1 MKPIRLSL
9 TAFGPYKDTEVID
22 FTKLTDHHLFVISG
36 ATGAGKTTIFD
47 GIAFALYGSAS
58 GEDRDNI
65 TMLRSHFAEDHVH
78 TAVELI
84 FELKGRT
91 YRILRQLGHQKKGNK
106 SKTGEKYEFYELIGD
121 SEVPC
126 VDRQMVSEIN
136 AKIEGIIGLTQDQFK
151 QIVMLPQG
159 EFRKLLT
166 SETENK
172 EAILRRL
179 FKTERYQQM
188 NGLLKERRDEV
199 EQLFRQECH
208 LLDQYIHNIKTSF
221 EQREASPLFQLLK
234 TDNFLP
240 SQVAT
245 ALVEEVDYYEKLK
258 TKENKAV
265 EHSHSVFN
273 QYQKQF
279 YQAKGINEKFT
290 QLEEKREKHTHLQK
304 EAVHI
309 QQQETILE
317 AAEKASKLIPYES
330 QLKTVQQDVDELK
343 QRYTQ
348 INNQYKLAYKKH
360 EEALIIYEQEKKR
373 TTEREQVNQEIMRL
387 KEFLPKVEEIDHT
400 KQTLHQYDK
409 EIKQLQKQLG
419 ENETEL
425 EKITQE
431 MKTMTEQT
439 KDYDEMLERRGK
451 LDAKRQRLRHHYRLI
466 KDALELYVQQTEAYQ
481 TMQKEQVAYEKEKQ
495 QYDHLEA
502 VWIENQAVVLASH
515 LHDGSPC
522 PVCGSES
529 HPHKAS
535 AHETEVTK
543 ERLNES
549 KKKTDQAHKTFM
561 NASTMYES
569 FNKTIQN
576 AERALL
582 ENDLKLENLEQQCEQ
597 IIKEGKEIKAE
608 ITQLDNQIEKIKTLK
623 KSQVKLEERKQKLTE
638 EEKTITSS
646 IQDKQTTYTAMHA
659 SFTERIKEIPEE
671 LQVLDNLTKTLRQ
684 TEQTLKHL
692 TDKWTQA
699 EAALKQSEAAYTTE
713 KTNLQNIEEQLKHT
727 NSRLVTFQS
736 EFTEKLENSDFINE
750 EAYQEAKRTD
760 EEQATIR
767 QGVKEY
773 KEEVL
778 MLKKQIEEL
787 TMELADKQPVDISAL
802 EKEVKTLQ
810 HNYEAAVNQYNH
822 SLQQYNKI
830 KDLYTNINDLNH
842 KTAQLEKDLAVISDL
857 YDVLRGQNH
866 RKISFERYVQ
876 IDYLDQITA
885 AANDRFHDLSN
896 GQFYLVRSD
905 RQESHGKQSGLAIDV
920 HDAYTGQTR
929 DVKTLSGGEKFI
941 ASLCLALGM
950 SDVIQR
956 FQGSISI
963 ETMFIDEGF
972 GSLDEESLHKAID
985 ALIHIQKS
993 GRMIGV
999 ISHVEELKTIFPAM
1013 LSVEKTKEG
1022 FSKTTFIVK

>member
-245 ALVEEVDYYEKLK
+245 ALEEEVDYYEKLK

-343 QRYTQ
+343 QKYTQ
-348 INNQYKLAYKKH
+348 INNQYQKQIYHAKGINEKFTQLEEKREKHNHLQKEAVHIQQQETILEAAEKASKLIPYESQLKTVQQDVDELKQKYTQINNQYELAYKKH
-360 EEALIIYEQEKKR
+360 EEAFKIYEQEKKR
-373 TTEREQVNQEIMRL
+373 TTEREQFNQEIMRL
-387 KEFLPKVEEIDHT
+387 KEFLPKVKEIDHT

-409 EIKQLQKQLG
+409 EIIQLQKQLG

-535 AHETEVTK
+535 ANDTEVTK
-543 ERLNES
+543 ERLSES

-582 ENDLKLENLEQQCEQ
+582 ENDLTLENLEQQCEQ
-597 IIKEGKEIKAE
+597 IIKEGKEIKVD
-608 ITQLDNQIEKIKTLK
+608 ITQLDNQIEKIK
-623 KSQVKLEERKQKLTE
+623 
-638 EEKTITSS
+638 
-646 IQDKQTTYTAMHA
+646 
-659 SFTERIKEIPEE
+659 
-671 LQVLDNLTKTLRQ
+671 
-684 TEQTLKHL
+684 
-692 TDKWTQA
+692 
-699 EAALKQSEAAYTTE
+699 
-713 KTNLQNIEEQLKHT
+713 
-727 NSRLVTFQS
+727 
-736 EFTEKLENSDFINE
+736 
-750 EAYQEAKRTD
+750 
-760 EEQATIR
+760 
-767 QGVKEY
+767 
-773 KEEVL
+773 
-778 MLKKQIEEL
+778 
-787 TMELADKQPVDISAL
+787 
-802 EKEVKTLQ
+802 
-810 HNYEAAVNQYNH
+810 
-822 SLQQYNKI
+822 
-830 KDLYTNINDLNH
+830 
-842 KTAQLEKDLAVISDL
+842 
-857 YDVLRGQNH
+857 
-866 RKISFERYVQ
+866 
-876 IDYLDQITA
+876 
-885 AANDRFHDLSN
+885 
-896 GQFYLVRSD
+896 
-905 RQESHGKQSGLAIDV
+905 
-920 HDAYTGQTR
+920 
-929 DVKTLSGGEKFI
+929 
-941 ASLCLALGM
+941 
-950 SDVIQR
+950 
-956 FQGSISI
+956 
-963 ETMFIDEGF
+963 
-972 GSLDEESLHKAID
+972 
-985 ALIHIQKS
+985 
-993 GRMIGV
+993 
-999 ISHVEELKTIFPAM
+999 
-1013 LSVEKTKEG
+1013 
-1022 FSKTTFIVK
+1022 

>member
-9 TAFGPYKDTEVID
+9 TAFGPYKDKEVID
-22 FTKLTDHHLFVISG
+22 FTKLTNHHLFVISG

-58 GEDRDNI
+58 GEDRENI
-65 TMLRSHFAEDHVH
+65 TMLRSHFADDNVH

-106 SKTGEKYEFYELIGD
+106 SRTGEKYEFYEIIEG
-121 SEVPC
+121 SEILC

-136 AKIEGIIGLTQDQFK
+136 AKLEQIIGLTQDQFK

-179 FKTERYQQM
+179 FKTERYQKM

-199 EQLFRQECH
+199 EQLFKQESH
-208 LLDQYIHNIKTSF
+208 LLDQYINNIMTTFK
-221 EQREASPLFQLLK
+221 QREDGPLFQLFL
-234 TDNFLP
+234 TDNYLP
-240 SQVAT
+240 SQIAT
-245 ALVEEVDYYEKLK
+245 ALKSEVDYYEEQVI
-258 TKENKAV
+258 KEKHLV
-265 EHSHSVFN
+265 EESRKIYD
-273 QYQKQF
+273 QYQQQF

-290 QLEEKREKHTHLQK
+290 YLNEKRERYANLQK
-304 EAVHI
+304 EVVNI
-309 QQQETILE
+309 QEQEKILE
-317 AAEKASKLIPYES
+317 AAEKALQLIPYES
-330 QLKTVQQDVDELK
+330 QVKTVNQDVEELK
-343 QRYTQ
+343 KRHTQ
-348 INNQYKLAYKKH
+348 IESQYKLAQTKYEKALNSYKQ
-360 EEALIIYEQEKKR
+360 EEKR
-373 TTEREQVNQEIMRL
+373 STEREQINLEVLRL
-387 KEFLPKVEEIDHT
+387 KEFLPKVEEINST
-400 KQTLHQYDK
+400 KQTLNKYDT
-409 EIKQLQKQLG
+409 EIKQLQKQL
-419 ENETEL
+419 EQNEVEL
-425 EKITQE
+425 IKITAE
-431 MKTMTEQT
+431 IKTIIEQT
-439 KDYDEMLERRGK
+439 KNQDK
-451 LDAKRQRLRHHYRLI
+451 LMEKRVSQLTNRDRLLHSYRLI
-466 KDALELYVQQTEAYQ
+466 NDALQLSTQQLEAHQ
-481 TMQKEQVAYEKEKQ
+481 IMQKEQTAYETIKQ
-495 QYDHLEA
+495 QYDNLEA
-502 VWIENQAVVLASH
+502 AWIENQAVILASH
-515 LHDGSPC
+515 LHDGAPC

-535 AHETEVTK
+535 KNKAVVTK
-543 ERLNES
+543 EKLNEA
-549 KKKTDQAHKTFM
+549 KGKTNQAHKTFM
-561 NASTMYES
+561 NASATYES
-569 FNKTIQN
+569 FNKAIEN
-576 AERALL
+576 AERGLL
-582 ENDLKLENLEQQCEQ
+582 ENNLSLKNLSKQKEHV
-597 IIKEGKEIKAE
+597 IKEGKEIKEDINHIENQLKE
-608 ITQLDNQIEKIKTLK
+608 IGTLK
-623 KSQVKLEERKQKLTE
+623 ESQEKLEERKQKLTD
-638 EEKTITSS
+638 EEKIITLS

-659 SFTERIKEIPEE
+659 SFTERIKEIPEA
-671 LQVLDNLTKTLRQ
+671 LQVLDNLKTTLLQ
-684 TEQTLKHL
+684 TEQKLKCL
-692 TDKWTQA
+692 TDKWNQA
-699 EAALKQSEAAYTTE
+699 EANLKKTESIYTTE
-713 KTNLQNIEEQLKHT
+713 KANLENITEQLKQT
-727 NSRLVTFQS
+727 NIRLTEVQTTF
-736 EFTEKLENSDFINE
+736 TDKLATSNFING
-750 EAYQEAKRTD
+750 EAFRKAKRTE
-760 EEQATIR
+760 EEQASIR
-767 QGVKEY
+767 QRITEY

-778 MLKKQIEEL
+778 MLKKQIDELSTEL
-787 TMELADKQPVDISAL
+787 TDKQPVDLGTL
-802 EKEVKTLQ
+802 EIEVQTLQ
-810 HNYEAAVNQYNH
+810 KKYETAVKQYNH
-822 SLQQYNKI
+822 WQQQLEQI
-830 KDLYTNINDLNH
+830 KDLHIKITNLSN
-842 KTAQLEKDLAVISDL
+842 KTAQIEKELAVISDL

-885 AANDRFHDLSN
+885 AANERFHDLSN
-896 GQFYLVRSD
+896 GQFYLIRSD

-1022 FSKTTFIVK
+1022 FSKTEFIVK